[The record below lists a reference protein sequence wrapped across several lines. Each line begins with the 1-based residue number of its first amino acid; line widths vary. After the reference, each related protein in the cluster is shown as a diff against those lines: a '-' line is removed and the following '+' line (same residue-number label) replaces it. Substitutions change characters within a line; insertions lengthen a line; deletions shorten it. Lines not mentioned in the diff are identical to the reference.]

1 MRTRWAPMTKKA
13 HDEAHENRD
22 EVPFEKL
29 LERLAQVADGLEKS
43 DVPLEKALSLFEEGV
58 GLAKNAQE
66 RLAQAE
72 SRIEELVGK
81 GQTRPLEEGAPKKR

>member
-1 MRTRWAPMTKKA
+1 MTKKA
-13 HDEAHENRD
+13 HDEAAD

-29 LERLAQVADGLEKS
+29 LERLAHVADSLEKS
-43 DVPLEKALSLFEEGV
+43 DVPLEKALALFEEGV

-81 GQTRPLEEGAPKKR
+81 GETRPLDDGASKKR